1 MLAVKD
7 DITKTEEILKKG
19 MMEVLIYLSYRL
31 NKIDKESGKYKNA
44 VG

>member
-7 DITKTEEILKKG
+7 DITKTNEVLKMG

-31 NKIDKESGKYKNA
+31 DKIDRESGRHKNS